1 MRPTEGNE
9 VNRKEA
15 REILLFTHTAL
26 LFVKEQLVKVAVPV
40 MYMAPP
46 CGFEVRRVFIIRE
59 KEEGRE

>member
-26 LFVKEQLVKVAVPV
+26 LFVKEQLVKVAVP
-40 MYMAPP
+40 
-46 CGFEVRRVFIIRE
+46 
-59 KEEGRE
+59 